1 MGRWSELRVV
11 KVCQLRIVERWAEQM
26 DKSGED
32 LGPLVGSLVG
42 EFSLRILNWLPLRAS
57 RRASPR
63 FLEDWQVVEEYQ
75 AGSWALKSPRIRQ
88 SLVWLKSLE
97 KSGE

>member
-1 MGRWSELRVV
+1 M
-11 KVCQLRIVERWAEQM
+11 VERWAEQM

-42 EFSLRILNWLPLRAS
+42 EFSLRILIWLPFKAS

-63 FLEDWQVVEEYQ
+63 ALEDWQEVEEYQ

-88 SLVWLKSLE
+88 SFSWLKSLG